1 MEAVEEHGFY
11 QCIQEL
17 ILIQRLGGG
26 KIQRAKSDQTG
37 LFKYYAF
44 KTYCIVCHSLTLA
57 MLLRILLFFID
68 GVSVDIESVY
78 AYLAMSLFIANCVAQ
93 AVSFYTYAQILPFW
107 DSLLAAIPWRFN
119 IDLFRP
125 MIGIRFITAFGVC
138 YVIVLY
144 ASSFYFVIQ
153 PELDPAYIRM
163 AEPWTDTSTEA
174 RISIIVSLV
183 AILPAFISW
192 NSAATFFMIAGYYL
206 RAGFMDLY
214 KTMDDDPAMVQQLS
228 TYKNQHLR
236 LSKLT
241 GNLDSILRG
250 MIGASLF
257 MATFDMCFVIFALS
271 SSNSIFVLVGSIGM
285 LCMAVIT
292 LVIVAAVSIS
302 INSWVSA
309 LNTYISIIDFCFNV
323 AQENM

>member
-1 MEAVEEHGFY
+1 
-11 QCIQEL
+11 
-17 ILIQRLGGG
+17 
-26 KIQRAKSDQTG
+26 
-37 LFKYYAF
+37 
-44 KTYCIVCHSLTLA
+44 
-57 MLLRILLFFID
+57 MLLGILLFFIG
-68 GVSVDIESVY
+68 GVSVDVESIY

-93 AVSFYTYAQILPFW
+93 VVSFYTYAQILSFW
-107 DSLLAAIPWRFN
+107 DSLLEAIPLRFN

-125 MIGIRFITAFGVC
+125 MIGIRFITALGVC
-138 YVIVLY
+138 YAIVLY

-153 PELDPAYIRM
+153 PELHPAYIRM

-174 RISIIVSLV
+174 HISIIASLIG
-183 AILPAFISW
+183 ILPAFISW
-192 NSAATFFMIAGYYL
+192 NPTATFFITAGYYL

-214 KTMDDDPAMVQQLS
+214 KAMDDDPAMVQRLS

-241 GNLDSILRG
+241 GNLDYMLRG

-257 MATFDMCFVIFALS
+257 MATFDMCFVIFTLS

-285 LCMAVIT
+285 LCMAVTTIVIGFFLCVFLNKKT
-292 LVIVAAVSIS
+292 VIVAVLSIS

-309 LNTYISIIDFCFNV
+309 LIHMLHIFRFYFFV
-323 AQENM
+323 